1 MHHIFAVTVLL
12 GIFLSYTGF
21 SAQPSMATGTPAK
34 VELLYCKGVNLMPM
48 LLATGQIDGYFAW
61 QPYLSMAEESGIGRI
76 VVASKDFPPGWNN
89 HPCCV
94 LVASDRLLE
103 NHQDLVSAF
112 SYLNM
117 RATQWVC
124 ENPKASTEITA
135 NWLMGS
141 RNYTLGEGA
150 ISSQEVFEDSRQDL
164 IFSCEPNEDWWR
176 GMEALI
182 AQMARLLDYPA
193 DGQAAVKN
201 ISFFDFGPYS
211 AAKTMLNSG
220 KLSSPKPLEHRL
232 VVGYLMIDHQAPLFA
247 AIKNWSTS
255 TIDMV

>member
-1 MHHIFAVTVLL
+1 MHRIFAVVLLL
-12 GIFLSYTGF
+12 GIFLSDIGF
-21 SAQPSMATGTPAK
+21 SAQQSTAAETPAK

-112 SYLNM
+112 SYLNIM
-117 RATQWVC
+117 ATQWVC

-150 ISSQEVFEDSRQDL
+150 ISSQEVFEDSRSAL
-164 IFSCEPNEDWWR
+164 VFSCEPDDAWWHCVD
-176 GMEALI
+176 ALI
-182 AQMARLLDYPA
+182 AQMAFLLDE
-193 DGQAAVKN
+193 
-201 ISFFDFGPYS
+201 
-211 AAKTMLNSG
+211 
-220 KLSSPKPLEHRL
+220 SPGSRAGH
-232 VVGYLMIDHQAPLFA
+232 
-247 AIKNWSTS
+247 
-255 TIDMV
+255 